1 LQNGL
6 YLRALPQ
13 ENFMVAQPLTIPTS
27 MPGITLR
34 PLRLRDKRAWLN
46 LRKKNH
52 EWLKP
57 WEATAPSIIEFDPPT
72 FAQLVRYHQ
81 KEARA
86 LRALSF
92 VITSE
97 EEIIGQI
104 TLGGIA
110 FGALRGGHIGYWI
123 DQEFAGRSITTA
135 SVTALTDYAFFTLK
149 LHRIEIGF
157 RPENIASKRVAE
169 KSGYIYE
176 GVRTRFLHIDGD
188 WRDHLIYVR
197 ENPLL

>member
-1 LQNGL
+1 MM
-6 YLRALPQ
+6 AK
-13 ENFMVAQPLTIPTS
+13 PLTIETS
-27 MPGITLR
+27 ISGIMLR

-46 LRKKNH
+46 LRKRNH

-57 WEATAPSIIEFDPPT
+57 WEATAPSIIEFAPPT

-81 KEARA
+81 REAKA

-92 VITSE
+92 VITFDE
-97 EEIIGQI
+97 KIIGQI

-123 DQEFAGRSITTA
+123 DQDFAGKSITTA
-135 SVTALTDYAFFTLK
+135 AVVALTGYAFSNLK

-157 RPENIASKRVAE
+157 RPENVGSKRVAE

-176 GVRTRFLHIDGD
+176 GNRTRFLHIDGD